1 MTSADTVTPVIS
13 PTELFPPAR
22 GESDVTCSVA
32 TTLVGD
38 GENSVGLDVGEGGDV
53 LAVNTS
59 VEHIHRERRTM
70 MRDHAGMLSYIA
82 YCVSYI
88 IPYPYPL
95 YIMAYCA

>member
-13 PTELFPPAR
+13 PTEVFPPAAR

-53 LAVNTS
+53 LAVKIS
-59 VEHIHRERRTM
+59 VK
-70 MRDHAGMLSYIA
+70 L
-82 YCVSYI
+82 
-88 IPYPYPL
+88 
-95 YIMAYCA
+95 